1 MEIKII
7 EMDDSYTHLALVGR
21 LDVIGAGEIENK
33 FIGFSA
39 ARKKNTVADL
49 AEVSFLGSMGIR
61 IFMSTAKAL
70 GLEGK
75 KLILVNPQPEV
86 SKVLEVSGIL
96 TFIPLAADT
105 AAAVAL
111 TKS

>member
-7 EMDDSYTHLALVGR
+7 EMDDTYTHLALTGR
-21 LDVIGAGEIENK
+21 LDVIGAGEVENK
-33 FIGFSA
+33 FMGFSV

-70 GLEGK
+70 GLEGR

-86 SKVLEVSGIL
+86 SKVLEASGIL
-96 TFIPLAADT
+96 TFIPLADDTT
-105 AAAVAL
+105 AAVDLAR
-111 TKS
+111 S